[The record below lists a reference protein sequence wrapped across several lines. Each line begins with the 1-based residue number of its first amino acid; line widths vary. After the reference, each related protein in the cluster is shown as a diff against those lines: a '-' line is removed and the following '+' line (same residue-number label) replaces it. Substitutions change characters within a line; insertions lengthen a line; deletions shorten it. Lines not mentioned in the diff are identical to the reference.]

1 MGKNDNKSID
11 TETTRNRGTEG
22 PRSESTGKRGRGRPR
37 KDGGPTGGPD
47 TTTET
52 DIPKLVLVNVP
63 EIDEPDQEEKSVV
76 PSPAKNEKKRP
87 RKDVQMELKKD
98 QVAVLIKTTFD
109 ILASRE
115 GSELWK
121 LSQKEC
127 DLIADPLATILNK
140 SPMMNGAVSKYGD
153 VIALVVAVATVIL
166 PRLMVQLATKKK
178 KEKVK
183 PYVAVNENTREQADR
198 NSGNKGRTDGNG
210 PRKFDVVPSATGP
223 NLSGEL
229 YGIIPAIQ

>member
-1 MGKNDNKSID
+1 
-11 TETTRNRGTEG
+11 
-22 PRSESTGKRGRGRPR
+22 
-37 KDGGPTGGPD
+37 
-47 TTTET
+47 
-52 DIPKLVLVNVP
+52 VNVP
-63 EIDEPDQEEKSVV
+63 EIDEPDQDEKIVV
-76 PSPAKNEKKRP
+76 PTPGKNSKK
-87 RKDVQMELKKD
+87 KSQKSDLGISELKKD

-115 GSELWK
+115 GSDLWK

-127 DLIADPLATILNK
+127 DTIAEPLATILNK
-140 SPMMNGAVSKYGD
+140 SPVLNGAVSKYGD

-166 PRLMVQLATKKK
+166 PRLILQLATKKK

-183 PYVAVNENTREQADR
+183 PYVAVNENPREQTDR
-198 NSGNKGRTDGNG
+198 NSGNKRGTDGNG